1 MNLDHLRYF
10 AAIAQLQHY
19 GKAAEQLHVSQP
31 NLNYAVSQL
40 ETELGVPLFE
50 KSGRNVRLTRYGK
63 EFLPSVQRTLETL
76 DAGTRSIREL
86 GQNGGLVLL
95 GSIRKLGTSL
105 VPELMRDFRQQEE
118 PAVRFQ
124 LHTEGGFSA
133 DLLKAVEEGRL
144 DMAFTSQPGDP
155 VQFESI
161 AFRRSPFAVI
171 TPLEHPL
178 AGRSALSLQE
188 TLSYPQVCFAPRSGL
203 RRKVDQLFSQIGAAP
218 QIAMETEEDAVV
230 AGLVAAGF
238 GIAVLPEDPL
248 FRSLPLAVISLT
260 DPDPAR
266 TAYLSRRRGTRL
278 PEASRRFYEFCCRK
292 LEEPAP

>member
-40 ETELGVPLFE
+40 
-50 KSGRNVRLTRYGK
+50 
-63 EFLPSVQRTLETL
+63 
-76 DAGTRSIREL
+76 
-86 GQNGGLVLL
+86 
-95 GSIRKLGTSL
+95 
-105 VPELMRDFRQQEE
+105 
-118 PAVRFQ
+118 
-124 LHTEGGFSA
+124 
-133 DLLKAVEEGRL
+133 
-144 DMAFTSQPGDP
+144 
-155 VQFESI
+155 
-161 AFRRSPFAVI
+161 
-171 TPLEHPL
+171 
-178 AGRSALSLQE
+178 
-188 TLSYPQVCFAPRSGL
+188 
-203 RRKVDQLFSQIGAAP
+203 
-218 QIAMETEEDAVV
+218 ETEEDAVV

>member
-1 MNLDHLRYF
+1 
-10 AAIAQLQHY
+10 
-19 GKAAEQLHVSQP
+19 
-31 NLNYAVSQL
+31 
-40 ETELGVPLFE
+40 
-50 KSGRNVRLTRYGK
+50 
-63 EFLPSVQRTLETL
+63 
-76 DAGTRSIREL
+76 
-86 GQNGGLVLL
+86 
-95 GSIRKLGTSL
+95 
-105 VPELMRDFRQQEE
+105 MRDFRQQEE

-133 DLLKAVEEGRL
+133 DLLKAVEEGWL

-161 AFRRSPFAVI
+161 AFRRSPFVVI

-230 AGLVAAGF
+230 
-238 GIAVLPEDPL
+238 DPL